1 VSFTRPRSIVRLI
14 VIAFAAVAIPLIVAV
29 VTAVIQVDRLAQRGR
44 RAVLDAEVATQESR
58 ALVEHLTAMER
69 SLGQYYVL
77 GDRDFYVTYR
87 ARRDAFFGSV
97 RRLASLET
105 AAARGDRLQAI
116 LAAENELN
124 RQLLTPDGKPM
135 SRISA
140 ADIGARWASLN
151 NQARAI
157 LAESSKLI
165 EVEANNARRAAE
177 RLQRTLVLQTAAA
190 VPVALLL
197 GALFFWLITRPLRR
211 IDGEI
216 RRLGSGDFSSP
227 VSIRGPQD
235 LEELSSRL
243 DWLRRR
249 IVELEEQKANFLRH
263 ISHELKTPLTSI
275 REGSELLMD
284 ESHHRLSN
292 EQKEIAQIMRESSQH
307 LQRLIEDLLEFGKTQ
322 VPRSGAPRMETVRL
336 DEIVRSAFDSHSLGR
351 TAKGVH
357 SQIALEPVSIAGD
370 PDQLRIVVDNLLS
383 NAIKY
388 TPAGGELDVS
398 LAARDGAVFLEVS
411 DSGPGVEPAERER
424 VFEPFYQGNA
434 PYAGYVQGTGLGL
447 TIARQY
453 VTAHSGQIE
462 ITESR
467 FGKGACVRV
476 TLPNVQASDVQAT

>member
-1 VSFTRPRSIVRLI
+1 VSFSRPRSIVRLI
-14 VIAFAAVAIPLIVAV
+14 LIAFAAVAIPLIAAV

-44 RAVLDAEVATQESR
+44 RAVLDAQIATQESR
-58 ALVEHLTAMER
+58 SLVEHLTAMER

-77 GDRDFYVTYR
+77 GDRPFYVTYR
-87 ARRDAFFGSV
+87 ARRDAFFGAVS
-97 RRLASLET
+97 RLESLDIGT
-105 AAARGDRLQAI
+105 TRSDRLRAI
-116 LAAENELN
+116 VAAENELN
-124 RQLLTPDGKPM
+124 RQLLTPAGRPM
-135 SRISA
+135 AQISA
-140 ADIGARWASLN
+140 ADIGARWNALN
-151 NQARAI
+151 AQARAI

-165 EVEANNARRAAE
+165 EVEADNARRAAE
-177 RLQRTLVLQTAAA
+177 NLQRTLVLQTAAA

-197 GALFFWLITRPLRR
+197 GVLFFVLITRPLRR

-235 LEELSSRL
+235 LEELSSSL

-249 IVELEEQKANFLRH
+249 ILELEEQKANFLRH

-284 ESHHRLSN
+284 ESHHRLSQ

-322 VPRSGAPRMETVRL
+322 VPRSGVPRKETVRL
-336 DEIVRSAFDSHSLGR
+336 DEIVRGAFDSHSLGR

-357 SQIALEPVSIAGD
+357 SQLALEPLILAGD

-398 LAARDGAVFLEVS
+398 LTARNGAAVLEVC
-411 DSGPGVEPAERER
+411 DSGPGVAEAERER
-424 VFEPFYQGNA
+424 VFEPFYQGSA

-453 VTAHSGQIE
+453 VTAHSGTIE
-462 ITESR
+462 FIDSR
-467 FGKGACVRV
+467 FEKGACVRV
-476 TLPNVQASDVQAT
+476 TLPNVHSN

>member
-1 VSFTRPRSIVRLI
+1 MSFTRPRSIVRLI
-14 VIAFAAVAIPLIVAV
+14 VIAFVAVAIPLIAAV

-44 RAVLDAEVATQESR
+44 RAVLDAEIATQESR

-77 GDRDFYVTYR
+77 GDRAFHATYL
-87 ARRDAFFGSV
+87 ARREAFFASV
-97 RRLASLET
+97 SKLSRLNIG
-105 AAARGDRLQAI
+105 AARQDRLRAI
-116 LAAENELN
+116 IDAENALN
-124 RQLLTPDGKPM
+124 VQLLTASGQPM
-135 SRISA
+135 REISA
-140 ADIGARWASLN
+140 ADVAARWASLN
-151 NQARAI
+151 AQARTI

-165 EVEANNARRAAE
+165 EVEANTARKAAE

-197 GALFFWLITRPLRR
+197 GILFFGLITRPLRR

-227 VSIRGPQD
+227 VTIRGPQD
-235 LEELSSRL
+235 LEELSARL

-284 ESHHRLSN
+284 ESHHQLSQ

-322 VPRSGAPRMETVRL
+322 VPRSGAPRMETLRL
-336 DEIVRSAFDSHSLGR
+336 DEVVRSAFDSHALGR

-357 SQIALEPVSIAGD
+357 AQVSLDPVTIAGD

-388 TPAGGELDVS
+388 TPAGGELDVTLTAHGGS
-398 LAARDGAVFLEVS
+398 AVLEVS
-411 DSGPGVEPAERER
+411 DSGPGVAPAERER
-424 VFEPFYQGNA
+424 VFEPFFQGSA

-453 VTAHSGQIE
+453 VAAHSGQIE
-462 ITESR
+462 ILDSR

-476 TLPNVQASDVQAT
+476 SLPNEQPST

>member
-1 VSFTRPRSIVRLI
+1 MSFARPRSIVRLI
-14 VIAFAAVAIPLIVAV
+14 VIAFAAVAVPLIAAV

-44 RAVLDAEVATQESR
+44 QAVLEAEIATQESR

-77 GDRDFYVTYR
+77 GDRDFYTTY
-87 ARRDAFFGSV
+87 ATRRSAFLAAV
-97 RRLASLET
+97 RRLSSLDLGGT
-105 AAARGDRLQAI
+105 RGDRLRAIIQA
-116 LAAENELN
+116 EDELN
-124 RQLLTPDGKPM
+124 RQLLTPQGQPM
-135 SRISA
+135 ARISA
-140 ADIGARWASLN
+140 ADVGARWNALN
-151 NQARAI
+151 SQARAI

-197 GALFFWLITRPLRR
+197 GILFFVLITRPLRR

-284 ESHHRLSN
+284 ESHHRLSQ

-322 VPRSGAPRMETVRL
+322 VPRSGAPRKETLRL
-336 DEIVRSAFDSHSLGR
+336 DEIVRSAFDSHALGR
-351 TAKGVH
+351 TAKSVR
-357 SQIALEPVSIAGD
+357 SQIALDPVTIAGD

-388 TPAGGELDVS
+388 TPSGGELDVALS
-398 LAARDGAVFLEVS
+398 ARDGAACLEVS
-411 DSGPGVEPAERER
+411 DNGPGVAPQERER
-424 VFEPFYQGNA
+424 VFEPFYQGSA

-453 VTAHSGQIE
+453 VAAHAGRIE
-462 ITESR
+462 IVDSR

-476 TLPNVQASDVQAT
+476 VLPSVQPAA